1 MQKYFWLKKLLQRQ
15 AHSESRKKKRIRG
28 LNISINDNER
38 AGLLNTVS
46 DRDNTVDGKFRVKE
60 IEKDPW

>member
-28 LNISINDNER
+28 LNISINDNGR

-46 DRDNTVDGKFRVKE
+46 DRDNTVDGKFRVKQ